1 MLIAKDIMTSS
12 AVSVGL
18 DSTVAEVADIL
29 ISHGI
34 SGVPVIDNGVLCG
47 IVSEGDLLHRMEI
60 GTDLQA
66 RPWWLRFFK
75 GNAVLAADY
84 IKSHSVHVADVMTAD
99 VVTVTETTPVA
110 DIIALLERNRIR
122 RVPVMRD
129 EQIVGMV
136 SKTDLVKAIL
146 AAGRSS
152 CPVDKTDDS
161 RIHTDIMDALRSEAW
176 LSEADANVTVSD
188 GIVAFWGVCISEE
201 ERKATHILAENIPG
215 VRAVSDHRTTVPI
228 TYGMM

>member
-34 SGVPVIDNGVLCG
+34 GGVPVIDNGVLRG

-60 GTDLQA
+60 GTDLQS